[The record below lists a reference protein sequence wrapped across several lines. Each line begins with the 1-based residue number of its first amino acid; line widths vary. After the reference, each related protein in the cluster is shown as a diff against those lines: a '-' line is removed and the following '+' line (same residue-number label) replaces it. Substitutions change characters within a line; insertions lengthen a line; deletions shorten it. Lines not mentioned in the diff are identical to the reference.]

1 MPEAPPPL
9 ATEKKVVQKGILGKT
24 IGNFRIFSEIHEKS
38 ETAQNF
44 EKFLCISF
52 GHVREIVGFRKIF
65 GKFCKNPI
73 PENPDFFEFWK
84 VSSPIK
90 VGGGST

>member
-38 ETAQNF
+38 ETVQNF

-52 GHVREIVGFRKIF
+52 GHVREIVGLRKNLGNFAKIRFPRIPIF
-65 GKFCKNPI
+65 LNFGRSLVQLR
-73 PENPDFFEFWK
+73 W
-84 VSSPIK
+84 
-90 VGGGST
+90 GGGST